1 MTKSST
7 EDAIGLTRVHR
18 WAPIPVQT
26 ERLEAAGV
34 RVIVSLDKL
43 NRDQL
48 KRMVRERTVF
58 KVLHASFLIEP
69 WKRGAVRRLQDYQ
82 KFTEELANLKR
93 GCSASILDVDTGFHA
108 ETAAQRRVMLALVR
122 EQIAKDLRGKAS
134 ASNGRRGAQS
144 KVFTTE
150 QHEIAKLI
158 WENVRRYPS
167 WEDCKAAFKERVDG
181 FTVYRAHRLWGP
193 RHGET
198 PPEEDRI
205 TDEFVKQFKADYRR
219 LAARKGK

>member
-108 ETAAQRRVMLALVR
+108 ETASQRRVMLALVR
-122 EQIAKDLRGKAS
+122 EQIAKDLRGKVS
-134 ASNGRRGAQS
+134 ASNGKRGGQPKQFSA
-144 KVFTTE
+144 E

-158 WENVRRYPS
+158 WENVKRYPT
-167 WEDCKAAFKERVDG
+167 WEDCTIAFKERVKG

-193 RHGET
+193 RES
-198 PPEEDRI
+198 
-205 TDEFVKQFKADYRR
+205 K
-219 LAARKGK
+219 